1 MNLPFFRTFRAHE
14 LACLECERE
23 IDSHQKHF
31 FMEMVSDCW
40 LFVRLQ
46 MVTGVFLASL
56 GAVIVLWRSVI
67 HWYTIKKKTFDKG
80 LSRLA
85 F

>member
-1 MNLPFFRTFRAHE
+1 MASVNAFVSDHVTGVQSIRTFRTGD
-14 LACLECERE
+14 LATEECMRE
-23 IDSHQKHF
+23 MDEHQKHF

-56 GAVIVLWRSVI
+56 GGVIVLWR
-67 HWYTIKKKTFDKG
+67 
-80 LSRLA
+80 
-85 F
+85 